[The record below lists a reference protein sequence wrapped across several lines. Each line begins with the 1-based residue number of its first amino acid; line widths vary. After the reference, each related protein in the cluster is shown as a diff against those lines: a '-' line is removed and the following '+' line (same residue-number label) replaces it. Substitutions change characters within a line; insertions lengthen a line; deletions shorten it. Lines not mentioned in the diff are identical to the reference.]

1 MFRMKRLNVERVV
14 DNEHSKEILE
24 GQGYIVIED
33 NCDPLENADYDSL
46 KVEDLKAL
54 AIEKGIEVPSKKKK
68 EDLIQLIKDSE

>member
-24 GQGYIVIED
+24 SQGFKVVED
-33 NCDPLENADYDSL
+33 NCDPLGNADYEEL

-54 AIEKGIEVPSKKKK
+54 AAEKGIEVPSKVKK
-68 EDLIQLIKDSE
+68 EELIQLIKESE

>member
-24 GQGYIVIED
+24 GQCYTVIED
-33 NCDPLENADYDSL
+33 NCDPLENADYDAL

-54 AIEKGIEVPSKKKK
+54 AAEKGIEVPSKTKK
-68 EDLIQLIKDSE
+68 EDIIQLIKDSE

>member
-24 GQGYIVIED
+24 NQGFTVVED
-33 NCDPLENADYDSL
+33 NCDPLENADYEEL

-54 AIEKGIEVPSKKKK
+54 AVEKGIEVPSKVKK
-68 EDLIQLIKDSE
+68 EDLIKLIKDSE